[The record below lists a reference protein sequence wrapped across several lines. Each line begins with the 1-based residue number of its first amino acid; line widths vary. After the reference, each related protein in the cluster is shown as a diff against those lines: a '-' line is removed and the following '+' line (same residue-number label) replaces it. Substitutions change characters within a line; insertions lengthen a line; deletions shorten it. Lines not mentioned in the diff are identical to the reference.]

1 MWRKVFFRAIT
12 DQQSTFNVLIMVDN
26 ILFDKNGFWLNLT
39 IFFVLTVVRYLNF
52 NGFLEIRILVAFENL
67 NFNDF

>member
-67 NFNDF
+67 NFSDF